1 MTDRHLA
8 HTMPFDELI
17 AGLRAALADGH
28 VVVQNDGPLSL
39 WTYSRSAVYERIWTP
54 FTQVAR
60 GLILNEGEK
69 RIVATPFPKFYNY
82 GERDEPIPDLPF
94 ETFEKLDGSLG
105 VVWRDG
111 EAWRVSTKGS
121 FNSDQAK
128 WAQARVDDV
137 AYLLDA
143 LEHLDGP
150 FPTYLVEI
158 IYPENRIVIP
168 YDFDGLVLLSVYAN
182 DGAEFSYGE
191 VGAVARFL
199 GWRIAKRYNYEH
211 ISELLAIATDL
222 PATEEGFVLRFSNGH
237 RLKIKGDQYRRI
249 HAMVSRVT
257 PLAIWEMVQAG
268 DDLAA
273 MRKEIPEE
281 FWSDFDTI
289 VELLNER
296 IGKITES
303 VAALSEKLAHLSDKE
318 VGLMLAEIPDGV
330 RSFIFP
336 YRNYGSLTSGKTRQS
351 LFRAIRPTGNQ
362 LDGYRA
368 SSSMNR
374 VMGDV

>member
-1 MTDRHLA
+1 MTARHLA

-39 WTYSRSAVYERIWTP
+39 WTYSRSAVYERVWTP

-60 GLILNEGEK
+60 GLILNEAEK
-69 RIVATPFPKFYNY
+69 RIVATPLPKFYNY

-94 ETFEKLDGSLG
+94 EVFEKLDGSLG
-105 VVWRDG
+105 IIFNDG
-111 EAWRVSTKGS
+111 LGWRVATKGS

-128 WAQARVDDV
+128 WAQKRVDELV
-137 AYLLDA
+137 ARMVL
-143 LEHLDGP
+143 P
-150 FPTYLVEI
+150 PQITYLVEI
-158 IYPENRIVIP
+158 IFNENRIVVP
-168 YDFDGLVLLSVYAN
+168 YDYEGLVLLA
-182 DGAEFSYGE
+182 SYDDSGIE
-191 VGAVARFL
+191 ASYDALKFAADIF
-199 GWRIAKRYNYEH
+199 GWRLAKRYDYQH
-211 ISELLAIATDL
+211 ISELIAIATDL

-257 PLAIWEMVQAG
+257 PLAIWEMMQVG
-268 DDLAA
+268 DDLSS

-281 FWSDFDTI
+281 FWADFDTI

-296 IGKITES
+296 IGKIIES

-318 VGLMLAEIPDGV
+318 LGLMLSEIPDGV

-374 VMGDV
+374 VMDDV